1 MTLRYAY
8 SLHER
13 ATRAI
18 IAADDSERAELLAL
32 FEALAREP
40 GRRGAE
46 QVTDEAGRAN
56 EVTYTHRFRRLLAGP
71 RRGGSPH
78 HGRSQLLINE
88 RTSRHRS
95 TGSGCALARA
105 SACCISS

>member
-1 MTLRYAY
+1 VILRYAY

-40 GRRGAE
+40 GRRGTE
-46 QVTDEAGRAN
+46 QVNDETGRTN
-56 EVTYTHRFRRLLAGP
+56 EVTYTHRFRIVYWPDHAVKEVRIMDV
-71 RRGGSPH
+71 
-78 HGRSQLLINE
+78 RSY
-88 RTSRHRS
+88 
-95 TGSGCALARA
+95 
-105 SACCISS
+105 